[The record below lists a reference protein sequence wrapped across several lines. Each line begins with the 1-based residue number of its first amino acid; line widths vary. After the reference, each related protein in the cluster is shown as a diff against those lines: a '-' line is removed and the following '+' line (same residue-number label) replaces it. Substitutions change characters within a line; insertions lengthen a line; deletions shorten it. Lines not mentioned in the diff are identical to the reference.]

1 MGTRPAYAFVHPTGI
16 LKGLPFI
23 LLSPFGFSLS
33 YRNADLKRSAFLHFD
48 IHADPLTV
56 GEGAAPKCPGT
67 LPRLLRL
74 GWGADG

>member
-48 IHADPLTV
+48 IHTAPLQLV
-56 GEGAAPKCPGT
+56 KG
-67 LPRLLRL
+67 LLQNVQTRFPDCF
-74 GWGADG
+74 A